1 MAVSF
6 PHGKKKQTEGDR
18 GAQCQSAGWSPEGV
32 SVPFLTLG
40 GLGSFTYN
48 KLQLALRAAYGI
60 EPVFLGFVHSTSG

>member
-32 SVPFLTLG
+32 SVPFLKLG

-48 KLQLALRAAYGI
+48 KLQLAL
-60 EPVFLGFVHSTSG
+60 

>member
-18 GAQCQSAGWSPEGV
+18 GAQGQSAGWTPEGV
-32 SVPFLTLG
+32 NVPFLTLG

-48 KLQLALRAAYGI
+48 RLQLALRKAYGI
-60 EPVFLGFVHSTSG
+60 DPVFLDFVHSTSG